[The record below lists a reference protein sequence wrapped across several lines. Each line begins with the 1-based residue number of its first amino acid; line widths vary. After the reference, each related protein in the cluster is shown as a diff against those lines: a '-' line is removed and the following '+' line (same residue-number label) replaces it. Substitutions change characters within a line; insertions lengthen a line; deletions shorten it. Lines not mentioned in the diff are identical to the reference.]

1 MGGSDQLDES
11 YGGALDQTR
20 LHPLMKRTSL
30 PGYKRLASHGVLI
43 VATGWV
49 ISSLQ
54 GTWWLIPA
62 LIAHGGVLIL
72 LFCGLHETV
81 HRTAFRSRLLNDA
94 VATAIGFLVFV
105 PAIHFRAFHM
115 DHHRFTQHP
124 GRDPELAIAKPKT
137 LTAYILLVSGIPFL
151 GDQIRGIGARA
162 AGRLTDSFV
171 TSGARARMV
180 VEARIHGAL
189 YTAAALLIVAGW
201 TPPLIYWVVPV
212 LLGQPFLRLVLLAE
226 HTGCALSDDMH
237 INTRTTNTNVF
248 VRFVMW
254 NMSYHSEHHLYPGVP
269 FYALPNVYSAMTE
282 TRDITALGYVKFHVD
297 YVRAL
302 LAGRGAAFVDATIEG
317 PSSA

>member
-105 PAIHFRAFHM
+105 PAIHFRAYHM
-115 DHHRFTQHP
+115 DHHRFTQISS
-124 GRDPELAIAKPKT
+124 RDPELCIAKPKT
-137 LTAYILLVSGIPFL
+137 LTAYVWLVSGVPFMRE
-151 GDQIRGIGARA
+151 QIRGMCARS
-162 AGRLTDSFV
+162 AGRVTDSFGA
-171 TSGARARMV
+171 SGRRTQMI
-180 VEARIHGAL
+180 VEARIHGML
-189 YTAAALLIVAGW
+189 YAAAALLIVAGW
-201 TPPLIYWVVPV
+201 TAPLIYWVVPAV
-212 LLGQPFLRLVLLAE
+212 LGQPFLRLVLLAE
-226 HTGCALSDDMH
+226 HTGCARSNDMYV
-237 INTRTTNTNVF
+237 NTRTTCTNVF
-248 VRFVMW
+248 VRFLMW
-254 NMSYHSEHHLYPGVP
+254 NMPYHTEHHLYPGVP
-269 FYALPNVYSAMTE
+269 FYALPNAHSAMTK
-282 TRDITALGYVKFHVD
+282 TRNVTALSYVKFHAD

-302 LAGRGAAFVDATIEG
+302 VAGRGGDFVEANYVRGD
-317 PSSA
+317 